1 MVDAR
6 SGLFHTSGSRNYA
19 GNLCGADSLAV
30 YRIRPLWHAEE
41 FVLLFPVHL
50 GYHFDDNSHHVFY
63 SMAKGVSQP
72 AVSAVRIM
80 EGENEHRASNFV

>member
-1 MVDAR
+1 MVDAWSR
-6 SGLFHTSGSRNYA
+6 IFHTSGSRNHA

-50 GYHFDDNSHHVFY
+50 GHHFDDNSHHVFY

>member
-50 GYHFDDNSHHVFY
+50 GYHFDDNSHHIFCGV
-63 SMAKGVSQP
+63 AKGVSQP

>member
-1 MVDAR
+1 MVDAW
-6 SGLFHTSGSRNYA
+6 SGLFHSAGSGNHA
-19 GNLCGADSLAV
+19 GDLCGADSLAV

>member
-1 MVDAR
+1 MVDAWSR
-6 SGLFHTSGSRNYA
+6 IFHTSGSRNHA

-50 GYHFDDNSHHVFY
+50 GDYLNHDSHHIFCGV
-63 SMAKGVSQP
+63 AKSVSQP

>member
-6 SGLFHTSGSRNYA
+6 SGLFHNSSSRNYA